1 MINRFYYTLDEL
13 KTTVP
18 SETGWNGLLLPY
30 TGGYTDSQY
39 TTTLYNDVKLNYGD
53 DYIVYIDI
61 EAPAWEYI
69 EKPTIAEILITPEY
83 KKQVVKFMN
92 KIKAWLDDSKY
103 KYEKLIKLYAD
114 NENKLMDQVK
124 SESSTQFN
132 DTPQTTISGLDSDE
146 YATTY
151 TKNKTAIDSGTVMA
165 RLSEVRAYWE
175 SLYSAWVKEFSKKFV
190 YYI

>member
-1 MINRFYYTLDEL
+1 MINRFYYTIEDLYLDYR
-13 KTTVP
+13 
-18 SETGWNGLLLPY
+18 SNGFNKIFEQWLG
-30 TGGYTDSQY
+30 TYTD
-39 TTTLYNDVKLNYGD
+39 TTETTKLYEDIEDNFYD
-53 DYIVYIDI
+53 DYICYIDVSAPVW
-61 EAPAWEYI
+61 EAVERPDI
-69 EKPTIAEILITPEY
+69 NDLLTIPEY
-83 KKQVVKFMN
+83 KKQIVKQLR
-92 KIKAWLDDSKY
+92 KIRAWLDDSKY

-165 RLSEVRAYWE
+165 RLSEVRAYWD